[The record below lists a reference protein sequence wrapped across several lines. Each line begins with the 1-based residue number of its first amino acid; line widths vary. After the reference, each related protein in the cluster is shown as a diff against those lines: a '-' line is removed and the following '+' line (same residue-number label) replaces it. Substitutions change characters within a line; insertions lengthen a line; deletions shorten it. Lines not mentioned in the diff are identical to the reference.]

1 VRLEETCERTLNHS
15 TDWAALYSQLV
26 HLGVSDP
33 LFQAERFHKVP
44 VKFLRSIAEQLFEQK
59 QQGINAHSVAT
70 AKLACLVYG
79 ALGGKKNSVSIE
91 FFLPFEKTAKGDG
104 LKDSTIA
111 AIKWAIKHHSLPP
124 AIVGMIGAE
133 LA

>member
-1 VRLEETCERTLNHS
+1 
-15 TDWAALYSQLV
+15 
-26 HLGVSDP
+26 

-44 VKFLRSIAEQLFEQK
+44 INFLRSIAETLSEQK
-59 QQGINAHSVAT
+59 QQEMNAESIAT

-79 ALGGKKNSVSIE
+79 ALGGKKNSISIE
-91 FFLPFEKTAKGDG
+91 AFLPFEKISRSDG
-104 LKDSTIA
+104 LRDSTIA
-111 AIKWAIKHHSLPP
+111 AIKWAVKNHSLPP